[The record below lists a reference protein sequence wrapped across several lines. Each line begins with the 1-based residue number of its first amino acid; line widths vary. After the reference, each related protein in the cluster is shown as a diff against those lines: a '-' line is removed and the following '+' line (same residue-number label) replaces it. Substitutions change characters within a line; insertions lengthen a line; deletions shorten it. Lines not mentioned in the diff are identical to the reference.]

1 MTIYKSRGELL
12 VAAGKSILMQEE
24 AGIEPTGKHHGI
36 LVKIRT
42 YKFDDLAGWEFP
54 LCVVEGKE
62 VFVGDAL
69 YDAYNRQVL
78 AEVADDDGNLKT
90 DSRWYSI
97 SSYSWNPP
105 KPKTVM
111 VELMVED
118 AKCLANPTWVTDDIL
133 RLANACNKALGEL
146 K

>member
-12 VAAGKSILMQEE
+12 IAAGESILLQEK
-24 AGIEPTGKHHGI
+24 AGIEPVGKFNGCLTRMVVCDI
-36 LVKIRT
+36 TQII
-42 YKFDDLAGWEFP
+42 GWEFP
-54 LCVVEGKE
+54 LCVVEGKP

-111 VELMVED
+111 VELLVED